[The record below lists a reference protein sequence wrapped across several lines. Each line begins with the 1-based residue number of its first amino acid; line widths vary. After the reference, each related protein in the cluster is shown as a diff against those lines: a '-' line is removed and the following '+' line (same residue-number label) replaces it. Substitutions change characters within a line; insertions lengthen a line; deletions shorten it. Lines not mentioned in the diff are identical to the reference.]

1 MTLFFPQPWL
11 AIGVLTVRKDIGE
24 PGWPWPGEPVPPPL
38 GNWFPQLPRTDLMLF
53 KVVISYDIISYLMIN
68 YVKKFE
74 GHKPGPEKIENDP
87 SIFRYRISFLIA
99 VDTFQRIL
107 LFSCV
112 FKQTR
117 IFIPNYLNICLFVVI

>member
-1 MTLFFPQPWL
+1 MIFPQPWL

-24 PGWPWPGEPVPPPL
+24 PWRLWLGEPVPPPP

-74 GHKPGPEKIENDP
+74 GHKPGPEKRLENDP
-87 SIFRYRISFLIA
+87 TIFRYRISFLIA
-99 VDTFQRIL
+99 VNTFQRIL
-107 LFSCV
+107 DLEYF
-112 FKQTR
+112 F
-117 IFIPNYLNICLFVVI
+117 